1 MEKTAKT
8 FISFLIF
15 SRFLFL
21 IYASKLEKIYLTKDS
36 DHYLEL
42 SSNIS
47 YYFLNDNLYDYW
59 LSTFRMPGYPLLI
72 NIFHELFDI
81 NLLIFINFVADLL
94 TLYLIYKILFKYYDS
109 TIALIGCTIFL
120 INPNSLISSTQI
132 MTESISTTLL
142 FASFYFLDEKKY
154 WFSGLTIG
162 LLGIIKPLG
171 LYVMFFY
178 LILLI
183 LRKNKKVTDYL
194 KIALFPLI
202 LIGSIYVNNYI
213 QYETSFYSTSSSFHL
228 QWFNTASEN
237 ICKNYDFNEL
247 EVSEPGYVFENWL
260 LENNLSKQ
268 SESKILISKLKQ
280 DSKIGL
286 FKNVHCKLLSITRST
301 VWNMFGIRGSNW
313 ESITDNNYVYLA
325 VRLFSLI
332 YVSFINFSLLKMIFS
347 KNKSKF
353 LLSLLLIT
361 VGYIL
366 ISSILPFGNSRTR
379 VLIEPF
385 LIIIFINSL
394 RLKNV
399 KS

>member
-1 MEKTAKT
+1 MEKITKT
-8 FISFLIF
+8 SISFLIF

-47 YYFLNDNLYDYW
+47 YYFLNDNLNDYW

-72 NIFHELFDI
+72 NIFHKIFDV
-81 NLLIFINFVADLL
+81 NLLIFVNFIADLL

-109 TIALIGCTIFL
+109 TIACIGCIIFL

-142 FASFYFLDEKKY
+142 FTSFYFFDEKKY
-154 WFSGLTIG
+154 TFSGLSVG

-171 LYVMFFY
+171 LYVVFFY

-183 LRKNKKVTDYL
+183 LRRNKKLTNYF
-194 KIALFPLI
+194 KIALFPVI
-202 LIGSIYVNNYI
+202 LIGSVYVNNYI
-213 QYETSFYSTSSSFHL
+213 QYETSFYSTSSSFHM
-228 QWFNTASEN
+228 QWFNTASNN

-268 SESKILISKLKQ
+268 SDSKILINKLKL
-280 DSKIGL
+280 DSKIGF
-286 FKNVHCKLLSITRST
+286 FKNVHCKLLSISRST

-313 ESITDNNYVYLA
+313 ESISDNNYVYLSI
-325 VRLFSLI
+325 RLFSLI
-332 YVSFINFSLLKMIFS
+332 YVSLINFSLLRMVLS
-347 KNKSKF
+347 KNKSDF
-353 LLSLLLIT
+353 LLGLLLIT
-361 VGYIL
+361 VGYIVV
-366 ISSILPFGNSRTR
+366 SSILPFGNSRTR

-385 LIIIFINSL
+385 LVIIFVCSL
-394 RLKNV
+394 RFKNV